1 MNCKALILEI
11 LSEIQDCSDI
21 RNDTLLLE
29 KGILDSLSIVF
40 LISELETRLN
50 ITIPLENVVESNFKN
65 IDSIAALVLDCA
77 SSEKTND

>member
-1 MNCKALILEI
+1 MKSKALILEI

-29 KGILDSLSIVF
+29 EGILDSLSIVF
-40 LISELETRLN
+40 LVSELETRLN

-65 IDSIAALVLDCA
+65 IDSIAAFVLDCA
-77 SSEKTND
+77 SNKTTK